1 MGIVNLNKKEEITEE
16 EPRTAKL
23 IGFDGGKGDGEWLTG
38 YSLGTQFLAEI
49 KKPQIMQDGRIMPK
63 GFTLQVFQ
71 IVWKG
76 RRGVRLMMEMPDGS
90 AQQLSVN
97 PIIFCQNFDLY
108 EIIMLGEEEN
118 ADSSGSD

>member
-1 MGIVNLNKKEEITEE
+1 MGIVNLNKKEEEAE
-16 EPRTAKL
+16 VEPRKAQL

-38 YSLGTQFLAEI
+38 YPLGTQFLAEI
-49 KKPQIMQDGRIMPK
+49 KKPQVMQDGRIMPK

-90 AQQLSVN
+90 AQHLSVN

-118 ADSSGSD
+118 DDNRTSE